1 VVKIWKGED
10 VMGVLRMVV
19 FDMDGVLVDIDS
31 SWQTVHRTFKVD
43 NEANFQK
50 HIRDEMN
57 YREFMRS
64 DIGLWGKPH
73 ITRITDILD
82 QARLMKGAKETVT
95 ALRTKG
101 ITTAIIS
108 SGILTLAERIKEELG
123 IDHVFANKLL
133 TDEAGYLLGEG
144 EETVN
149 LKNKGVVLEKL
160 CLAAGIRLEECAVV
174 GDSRFDV
181 PLFDKAGL
189 SIAFNPQDR
198 WAREAAD
205 VVIDDKDLRRIL
217 PAIFNGRSARAHL
230 SFSYE
235 KEETAKII
243 VGAISPDNFKVP
255 TGLIIKS
262 SRQRTTVHIRIA
274 CAKGSGTLLAT
285 LNDLLSSIQL
295 AEKTVTT
302 LDAVTGR

>member
-1 VVKIWKGED
+1 MTGL
-10 VMGVLRMVV
+10 LRMVV
-19 FDMDGVLVDIDS
+19 FDMDGVLTDIDS
-31 SWQTVHRTFKVD
+31 SWQTVHRAFKVD

-50 HIRDEMN
+50 HIRDEID

-95 ALRTKG
+95 ALRTMG

-149 LKNKGVVLEKL
+149 LRNKGVILEKL
-160 CLAAGIRLEECAVV
+160 CLVEGIQPEDCAVV

-181 PLFDKAGL
+181 PLFEKAGL
-189 SIAFNPQDR
+189 SIAFNAQDL
-198 WAREAAD
+198 WVREAAD
-205 VVIDDKDLRRIL
+205 MVIDDKDLIWIL
-217 PAIFNGRSARAHL
+217 PAILNGRSTGAHL
-230 SFSYE
+230 YFSYE

-243 VGAISPDNFKVP
+243 VGAISPDNYKVP
-255 TGLIIKS
+255 AGLTIKA
-262 SRQRTTVHIRIA
+262 SRQRAEVHIRIV
-274 CAKGSGTLLAT
+274 CTKGSGTLLAT
-285 LNDLLSSIQL
+285 LDDLLSSIQL
-295 AEKTVTT
+295 AEKTLST